1 MIIDNLIFE
10 GTKIL
15 RQENIENPMLDAELL
30 LTPITKKERKFSII
44 YGREKI
50 DNKSVLKYFDLI
62 NRRKKKEPIAYILNK
77 KEFWSTNF
85 LVDKN
90 VLIPRPDTEIILFDI
105 KARFKNSK
113 RLSVL
118 DIGTGS
124 GCILL
129 SILKEFKNYR
139 GVGLDKSKKA
149 INIAKFNSDLLSIN
163 NRSKFIKCDVDNY
176 KFDQYYDL
184 IVSNP
189 PYICSHKI
197 KNLSVDIRK
206 FEPSIA
212 LDGGRTG
219 LVTVNKVINKAKKI
233 LKIGGYLYL
242 EIGYDQ
248 SRLVCQILQK
258 NNFKVVDKLMDYNK
272 KIRCIIGTRL
282 K

>member
-30 LTPITKKERKFSII
+30 LTLITKKERKFSII
-44 YGREKI
+44 YGEEKI
-50 DNKSVLKYFDLI
+50 DNRGVLKYFDFI

-85 LVDKN
+85 IVDKN
-90 VLIPRPDTEIILFDI
+90 VLIPRPDTEVILFDI
-105 KARFKNSK
+105 KDRFTNRE

-129 SILKEFKNYR
+129 SILKEYKNLR
-139 GVGLDKSKKA
+139 GVGIDKSRKA
-149 INIAKFNSDLLSIN
+149 IHIAQSNSDLLLIN
-163 NRSKFIKCDVDNY
+163 NRSKFIKCDIDNY
-176 KFDQYYDL
+176 KIDQYYDL

-197 KNLSVDIRK
+197 KNLSEDIRG
-206 FEPSIA
+206 FEPAAA
-212 LDGGRTG
+212 LDGGVTG

-248 SRLVCQILQK
+248 SRRVCRILEK
-258 NNFKVVDKLMDYNK
+258 NNFRVVGKLMDYK
-272 KIRCIIGTRL
+272 KKNRCIIGTRL
-282 K
+282 

>member
-30 LTPITKKERKFSII
+30 LTPITKKEREFSII
-44 YGREKI
+44 YGRKKI

-85 LVDKN
+85 VVDKN

-197 KNLSVDIRK
+197 KNLSVDIK
-206 FEPSIA
+206 GFEPTTA
-212 LDGGRTG
+212 LDGGVTG
-219 LVTVNKVINKAKKI
+219 LVTVGKVINKAKKN

-242 EIGYDQ
+242 EIGNGQ
-248 SRLVCQILQK
+248 SRKICHMLKK
-258 NNFKVVDKLMDYNK
+258 NNFRVVKKLMDYTK
-272 KIRCIIGTRL
+272 EIRCIIGTRL

>member
-1 MIIDNLIFE
+1 MIIDDLIFE

-15 RQENIENPMLDAELL
+15 RQKNIETPLLDAELL
-30 LTPITKKERKFSII
+30 LTLITKKDREFSII
-44 YGREKI
+44 YGKEEI
-50 DNKSVLKYFDLI
+50 DNKNVLKYFDLI
-62 NRRKKKEPIAYILNK
+62 DRRKKKEPIAYILNQ

-90 VLIPRPDTEIILFDI
+90 VLIPRPDTEVILFDI
-105 KARFKNSK
+105 KNRFKNSEG
-113 RLSVL
+113 LSVL

-129 SILKEFKNYR
+129 SILKEFKNFR
-139 GVGLDKSKKA
+139 GVGLDKSRKA
-149 INIAKFNSDLLSIN
+149 INIAKSNSNLLSIN

-197 KNLSVDIRK
+197 KNLSVDIRR
-206 FEPSIA
+206 FEPTVA
-212 LDGGRTG
+212 LDGGVTG
-219 LVTVNKVINKAKKI
+219 LVTINKVIDRAKKN

-242 EIGYDQ
+242 EIDYDQ
-248 SRLVCQILQK
+248 SKRVCHILK
-258 NNFKVVDKLMDYNK
+258 KSNFRVIKKLMDYKK
-272 KIRCIIGTRL
+272 KIRCIIGTRI

>member
-15 RQENIENPMLDAELL
+15 RQKSIETPLLDAELL
-30 LTPITKKERKFSII
+30 LTLITKKDREFSII
-44 YGREKI
+44 YGKEEI
-50 DNKSVLKYFDLI
+50 DNKNVLKYFDLI
-62 NRRKKKEPIAYILNK
+62 DRRKKREPIAYILNQ

-90 VLIPRPDTEIILFDI
+90 GLIPRPDTEVILFDI
-105 KARFKNSK
+105 KNRFKNSGG
-113 RLSVL
+113 LSVL

-129 SILKEFKNYR
+129 SILKEFKNFR
-139 GVGLDKSKKA
+139 GIGLDKSRKA
-149 INIAKFNSDLLSIN
+149 INIAKSNSNLLSIN

-176 KFDQYYDL
+176 KLDQYYDL

-197 KNLSVDIRK
+197 RNLSVDVRR
-206 FEPSIA
+206 FEPTLA
-212 LDGGRTG
+212 LDGGVTG
-219 LVTVNKVINKAKKI
+219 LVTINKVIDRAKKN

-248 SRLVCQILQK
+248 SRRVCQILKK
-258 NNFKVVDKLMDYNK
+258 NNFRVIKKLMDYKK

>member
-30 LTPITKKERKFSII
+30 LTSITKKEREFSII

-85 LVDKN
+85 VVDKN

-149 INIAKFNSDLLSIN
+149 INIAKFNSDFLSIN

-197 KNLSVDIRK
+197 KNLGIGIRK
-206 FEPSIA
+206 FEPYKFLLLSIIFNQII
-212 LDGGRTG
+212 RK
-219 LVTVNKVINKAKKI
+219 NKGELTKIKEIINKPDKK
-233 LKIGGYLYL
+233 
-242 EIGYDQ
+242 
-248 SRLVCQILQK
+248 
-258 NNFKVVDKLMDYNK
+258 
-272 KIRCIIGTRL
+272 
-282 K
+282 

>member
-85 LVDKN
+85 VVDKN

-105 KARFKNSK
+105 KDRFKNSK

-189 PYICSHKI
+189 PYISSHKI
-197 KNLSVDIRK
+197 KNLSVGIRK
-206 FEPSIA
+206 FEPYIA
-212 LDGGRTG
+212 LDGGKTG

-258 NNFKVVDKLMDYNK
+258 NDFKVVDKLMDYNK

>member
-1 MIIDNLIFE
+1 MIINNLIFE

-15 RQENIENPMLDAELL
+15 RKENIHNSLLDAELL
-30 LTPITKKERKFSII
+30 LTPITKKDREFSII
-44 YGREKI
+44 YDKEKI
-50 DNKSVLKYFDLI
+50 DNKSVSKYFELI
-62 NRRKKKEPIAYILNK
+62 DRRKRKEPIAYILNK
-77 KEFWSTNF
+77 KEFWSTVF
-85 LVDKN
+85 LVDKS
-90 VLIPRPDTEIILFDI
+90 VLIPRSDTEVILFDI
-105 KARFKNSK
+105 KERFKNSE

-139 GVGLDKSKKA
+139 GVGLDKSRKA
-149 INIAKFNSDLLSIN
+149 INIAKSNSKLLSIN

-189 PYICSHKI
+189 PYICSHEI
-197 KNLSVDIRK
+197 KNLSEDIKR
-206 FEPSIA
+206 FEPIIA
-212 LDGGRTG
+212 LDGGITG
-219 LVTVNKVINKAKKI
+219 IVTINKVINKAKKI
-233 LKIGGYLYL
+233 LKIGGHLYL

-248 SRLVCQILQK
+248 SRKVCHMLK
-258 NNFKVVDKLMDYNK
+258 ENNFRVIKKLMDYKK

>member
-1 MIIDNLIFE
+1 
-10 GTKIL
+10 
-15 RQENIENPMLDAELL
+15 MLDAELL
-30 LTPITKKERKFSII
+30 LTPITKKDREFSII
-44 YGREKI
+44 CGKEKI

-85 LVDKN
+85 IVDKN
-90 VLIPRPDTEIILFDI
+90 VLIPRPDTEVILSDI
-105 KARFKNSK
+105 KVRFNNKS

-139 GVGLDKSKKA
+139 GVGLDKSRKA
-149 INIAKFNSDLLSIN
+149 INIAKSNSDLLSIN

-197 KNLSVDIRK
+197 KDLSADIRK
-206 FEPSIA
+206 FEPSLA
-212 LDGGRTG
+212 LDGGITG
-219 LVTVNKVINKAKKI
+219 IVTVSKVINKAKKI

-248 SRLVCQILQK
+248 SRRVCHILKK
-258 NNFKVVDKLMDYNK
+258 NNFRVVKKLMDYKN

>member
-1 MIIDNLIFE
+1 MIIDNLICE

-15 RQENIENPMLDAELL
+15 RQKNIETPLLDAELL
-30 LTPITKKERKFSII
+30 LTLITKKDRKFSII
-44 YGREKI
+44 YGKEEI
-50 DNKSVLKYFDLI
+50 DNKNVLKYFDLI
-62 NRRKKKEPIAYILNK
+62 DRRKKREPIAYILNQ

-90 VLIPRPDTEIILFDI
+90 VLIPRPDTEVILFDI
-105 KARFKNSK
+105 KNRFKNSGG
-113 RLSVL
+113 LIVL

-129 SILKEFKNYR
+129 SILKEFKNFR
-139 GVGLDKSKKA
+139 GIGLDKSRKA
-149 INIAKFNSDLLSIN
+149 INIAKSNSNLLSIN

-176 KFDQYYDL
+176 KLDQYYDL

-197 KNLSVDIRK
+197 KNLSVDVRR
-206 FEPSIA
+206 FEPTMA
-212 LDGGRTG
+212 LDGGVTG
-219 LVTVNKVINKAKKI
+219 LVTINKVIDRAKKN
-233 LKIGGYLYL
+233 LKISGYLYL
-242 EIGYDQ
+242 EIDHDQ
-248 SRLVCQILQK
+248 SRRVCHILK
-258 NNFKVVDKLMDYNK
+258 ESNFRVIKKLMDYKK

>member
-1 MIIDNLIFE
+1 M
-10 GTKIL
+10 
-15 RQENIENPMLDAELL
+15 
-30 LTPITKKERKFSII
+30 
-44 YGREKI
+44 
-50 DNKSVLKYFDLI
+50 
-62 NRRKKKEPIAYILNK
+62 
-77 KEFWSTNF
+77 
-85 LVDKN
+85 
-90 VLIPRPDTEIILFDI
+90 LIPRPDTEVILFDI
-105 KARFKNSK
+105 KNRFKNSGG
-113 RLSVL
+113 LSVL

-139 GVGLDKSKKA
+139 GIGLDKSRKA
-149 INIAKFNSDLLSIN
+149 INIAKSNSNLLSIN

-176 KFDQYYDL
+176 KLDQYYDL

-197 KNLSVDIRK
+197 KNLSVDIRR
-206 FEPSIA
+206 FEPTIA
-212 LDGGRTG
+212 LDGGVTG
-219 LVTVNKVINKAKKI
+219 LVTVNKVINKAKKN

-248 SRLVCQILQK
+248 SRRVCHMLK
-258 NNFKVVDKLMDYNK
+258 ENNFRVVKKLMDYKK